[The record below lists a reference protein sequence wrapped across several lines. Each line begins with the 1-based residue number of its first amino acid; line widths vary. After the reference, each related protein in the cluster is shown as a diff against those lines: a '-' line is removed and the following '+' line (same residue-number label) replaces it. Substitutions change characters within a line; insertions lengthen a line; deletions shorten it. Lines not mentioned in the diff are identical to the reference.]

1 MPPMPDTFDALGPR
15 AALCAIARDFHA
27 RGWMAGTSGNLSVR
41 HDRGSF
47 WITASGCPKGRLNDG
62 DFVRVALET
71 CTELERIDPLARQSA
86 ESSIHCAVY
95 QLFPEAGACLH
106 VHTVDATLA
115 SSRAPAN
122 ATSLALPPIEMIKG
136 LDIWEQSPQVEL
148 SLFENLLEV
157 PHIAA
162 AIQQRFGA
170 QPPRVPALLI
180 RGHGVTVWGENLQQA
195 YNRVE
200 IVEFL
205 LSCLART

>member
-1 MPPMPDTFDALGPR
+1 MPDTFDALGPR

-41 HDRGSF
+41 HDADSF

-62 DFVRVALET
+62 DFVRVAIATGE
-71 CTELERIDPLARQSA
+71 ELERIDPQARLSA

-95 QLFPEAGACLH
+95 GLFPVAGACLH
-106 VHTVDATLA
+106 VHTVDATLV
-115 SSRAPAN
+115 SLRAPAT
-122 ATSLALPPIEMIKG
+122 AAAIPLPPVEMIKG

-148 SLFENLLEV
+148 ALFENMLEV
-157 PHIAA
+157 PRIAA
-162 AIQQRFGA
+162 AVQQRFGV

-180 RGHGVTVWGENLQQA
+180 RGHGVTVWGDNLQQA

-205 LSCLART
+205 LSYLART